1 MLRKFHDIS
10 QKRWS
15 SLKMLKIFVLHF
27 SRTLTLSKLMLAGYY
42 FFLNRNKMFDWQI
55 MIYVLKY
62 SIYIKTSHS
71 MHTVNWM
78 TGYYIT
84 PTVEWNDWKWL
95 TQIKF
100 QWQERFTSRIT
111 CLMSKQKAF
120 WKCPQAFWKC
130 PQANSIKYCLF
141 IETSRFMCTE
151 YEATHIYRTVTL
163 SWNGWKEFAQ

>member
-1 MLRKFHDIS
+1 MYGRHTLEWNRWKWLMLRKFHDIS

-55 MIYVLKY
+55 RIYVLKY

-111 CLMSKQKAF
+111 CLMSKQK
-120 WKCPQAFWKC
+120 
-130 PQANSIKYCLF
+130 
-141 IETSRFMCTE
+141 
-151 YEATHIYRTVTL
+151 V
-163 SWNGWKEFAQ
+163 